1 MPNHQISPTV
11 SDCLAFCLALGLL
24 GLEFVSLSAA
34 LQREENIQHSQRNE
48 LREQVIVSDL
58 RPFILQL
65 LVSLP
70 VNAELRS
77 CLACTFFLYLPLRN
91 CSFQEWWD
99 SWVWRDLS
107 LFCSMLVGCG
117 ARLAVGC
124 LLETEVNRKSFK
136 NKLYRAKFCSCLCL
150 GNSTST
156 QG

>member
-1 MPNHQISPTV
+1 MPKHQISPTA
-11 SDCLAFCLALGLL
+11 SDCLAFCLALRLL
-24 GLEFVSLSAA
+24 GLTFVSLSAA
-34 LQREENIQHSQRNE
+34 LQREQNIQLSQRNE
-48 LREQVIVSDL
+48 LREQVILSDL

-70 VNAELRS
+70 VNAELGS
-77 CLACTFFLYLPLRN
+77 GLACSFFLHLLHRN
-91 CSFQEWWD
+91 CSFLKRWD
-99 SWVWRDLS
+99 SWVWRDLW

-117 ARLAVGC
+117 AKLAVDC

-150 GNSTST
+150 GKSTST